1 MPSSDDEG
9 EDVFF
14 DASDYIRNSIDSVSS
29 GDNFAE
35 SRELEFK
42 RFQYELWSTELR
54 SIEERRKRFLQGMG
68 FDNEFMFSQ
77 TDNGEETEQR
87 VHDNLMDHVEIERIA
102 ESSSVVPDTLLVDD
116 DREHMNCYLCI
127 RDLDTGKKFIVHDIG
142 PDGVLRVLKEVG
154 SDRTMTLQEF
164 EAFLGISSPVQQ
176 FMRREPTVSSKKQ
189 NEGAE
194 VKRKK
199 SRSWWRGLKW
209 NRHLVGM
216 CKHDDSVQ
224 NVQQPKTSRI
234 KVQQQKKRCMEFT
247 ALYLG
252 QEIKGHNGLIRT
264 MKFSVSGRHLASGGE
279 DCVVRIWQVREVET
293 SSKCF
298 ASNGS
303 SKFINKIKDG
313 RVMFGRKS
321 PSSAPAVIPKELF
334 KIEETPLHEFHGHT
348 SGILDLSWSESDFLL
363 TSSKDKTVR
372 LWKVGC
378 DLCLKVFQHNDY
390 VTCIQF
396 NPVDERYFISGCID
410 GKVRVWGV
418 SENRVVDWAD
428 TRDIV
433 TAICYRPDGKGFV
446 VGSIA
451 GGCHFYN
458 YSGSSMKLDTRL
470 CVDGRRQSTGKR
482 ITCLQFSP
490 CDSKKVMVSSADA
503 KIRIFDGVEVIHKF
517 KGLRKSKSQSSAS
530 FTSDGRYIVSVD
542 EESHVYIWNYNE
554 PNITSLNGAKT
565 IRSFEFFSS
574 EGVSVALPW
583 SGINRRVGLDC
594 NDILASSTPRKILEP
609 LTWLRNPDC
618 FSLGVWFFADSL
630 SRGSATWPE
639 EKLLT
644 PAEPST
650 PTDNHQHDH
659 IQQSDLQNQLRYLTT
674 LTLSATWNLV
684 IVTASH
690 DGSIRSF
697 HNFGLPVRL

>member
-1 MPSSDDEG
+1 MLQLTNMPSSDDEG

-42 RFQYELWSTELR
+42 RFQNELWSTELR

-87 VHDNLMDHVEIERIA
+87 VHDKLMDHVEIERIA
-102 ESSSVVPDTLLVDD
+102 ESSSVVPDTSDTLLVDD

-164 EAFLGISSPVQQ
+164 EAFLGLSSPVQQ

-199 SRSWWRGLKW
+199 SRSWWGGLKW

-224 NVQQPKTSRI
+224 NVRQPKTSRI

-279 DCVVRIWQVREVET
+279 DCVVRIWHVREVET

-348 SGILDLSWSESDFLL
+348 SGILDLSWSDSDVSSFLKIKQINFD
-363 TSSKDKTVR
+363 TFYCHSYNK
-372 LWKVGC
+372 
-378 DLCLKVFQHNDY
+378 
-390 VTCIQF
+390 
-396 NPVDERYFISGCID
+396 
-410 GKVRVWGV
+410 GKMI
-418 SENRVVDWAD
+418 NL
-428 TRDIV
+428 
-433 TAICYRPDGKGFV
+433 
-446 VGSIA
+446 
-451 GGCHFYN
+451 YN
-458 YSGSSMKLDTRL
+458 YL
-470 CVDGRRQSTGKR
+470 
-482 ITCLQFSP
+482 F
-490 CDSKKVMVSSADA
+490 
-503 KIRIFDGVEVIHKF
+503 
-517 KGLRKSKSQSSAS
+517 S
-530 FTSDGRYIVSVD
+530 FT
-542 EESHVYIWNYNE
+542 
-554 PNITSLNGAKT
+554 P
-565 IRSFEFFSS
+565 F
-574 EGVSVALPW
+574 
-583 SGINRRVGLDC
+583 
-594 NDILASSTPRKILEP
+594 
-609 LTWLRNPDC
+609 
-618 FSLGVWFFADSL
+618 
-630 SRGSATWPE
+630 
-639 EKLLT
+639 
-644 PAEPST
+644 
-650 PTDNHQHDH
+650 
-659 IQQSDLQNQLRYLTT
+659 
-674 LTLSATWNLV
+674 
-684 IVTASH
+684 
-690 DGSIRSF
+690 
-697 HNFGLPVRL
+697 